1 MSLHNAGPLAKLKE
15 GEMLSSAS
23 SQLLMSIMSEAKTGP
38 QRIKGGVPAG
48 WKYLHKTGTGQE
60 LAPRSTGYNDIGIMT
75 APDGTSYAV
84 AVMIGST
91 TEPIPVRWQLMQA
104 VAKAVAAN
112 HEKR

>member
-1 MSLHNAGPLAKLKE
+1 
-15 GEMLSSAS
+15 
-23 SQLLMSIMSEAKTGP
+23 
-38 QRIKGGVPAG
+38 
-48 WKYLHKTGTGQE
+48 
-60 LAPRSTGYNDIGIMT
+60 MT